1 MVSDIPS
8 SNVRGLLVDIDGV
21 LTVSWEPI
29 DGAVAA
35 FARLRS
41 AAIPLLLAT
50 NTTTRTRAEIA
61 DTLATAGFDVTADDI
76 LTAPTATAGYLAA
89 RHPGAR
95 CYLLSSG
102 DVTGD
107 LRDVHLVGED
117 EPADVVILG
126 GAGMSTTHE
135 RLNHAFSLLL
145 DGAAFVAMHRN
156 LYWRTA
162 RGLELDT
169 GAYALALEAAS
180 GVSPTVIG
188 KPSAAFF
195 AAGCATLGLAPSQ
208 VAMVGDDVVNDVLGA
223 QTAGLVGILVR
234 TGKYRSGRGGG
245 CGRGPRHRARCLLRR
260 AVDGVLTAPIRHRG
274 PSPMSTSAQF
284 PGVHR

>member
-1 MVSDIPS
+1 MLND
-8 SNVRGLLVDIDGV
+8 VRGLLIDIDGV

-29 DGAVAA
+29 EGAREA
-35 FARLRS
+35 FARLRD
-41 AAIPLLLAT
+41 AGIPLRLAT
-50 NTTTRTRAEIA
+50 NTTTRTRAAIA
-61 DTLATAGFDVTADDI
+61 ETLVAAGFAVTDEDI
-76 LTAPTATAGYLAA
+76 LTAPTATAVHLAVH
-89 RHPGAR
+89 HPGAR

-107 LRDVHLVGED
+107 LGDVHLVDET
-117 EPADVVILG
+117 EPAEVVILG
-126 GAGMSTTHE
+126 GAGMTTTHE

-188 KPSAAFF
+188 KPSPAFF
-195 AAGCATLGLAPSQ
+195 AAGCASLGLDASE

-223 QTAGLVGILVR
+223 QDAGLHGILVQ
-234 TGKYRSGRGGG
+234 TGKYR
-245 CGRGPRHRARCLLRR
+245 RA
-260 AVDGVLTAPIRHRG
+260 AVDAAPGTPDTTVASFADVPDLIL
-274 PSPMSTSAQF
+274 
-284 PGVHR
+284 

>member
-1 MVSDIPS
+1 VLHD
-8 SNVRGLLVDIDGV
+8 VRGLLIDIDGV

-29 DGAVAA
+29 DGALAA
-35 FARLRS
+35 FDRLR
-41 AAIPLLLAT
+41 AAGVPLRLAT
-50 NTTTRTRAEIA
+50 NTTTRTRAAIA
-61 DTLATAGFDVTADDI
+61 DTLVAAGFAVAAEDI
-76 LTAPTATAGYLAA
+76 LTAPTATAAYLAA
-89 RHPGAR
+89 HHPGAS

-107 LRDVHLVGED
+107 LGDVHLVGET

-126 GAGMSTTHE
+126 GAGMTTTHE

-156 LYWRTA
+156 LYWRTT

-188 KPSAAFF
+188 KPSPAFF
-195 AAGCATLGLAPSQ
+195 AAGCASLGLEAGT

-223 QTAGLVGILVR
+223 QDAGLHGILVR
-234 TGKYRSGRGGG
+234 TGKYRPEAVEAAAGEPEVTVASFAAV
-245 CGRGPRHRARCLLRR
+245 PDLL
-260 AVDGVLTAPIRHRG
+260 
-274 PSPMSTSAQF
+274 S
-284 PGVHR
+284 